1 MRSAARTETRG
12 AGSARRSGSIPIR
25 SSANSRLGGGGGIF
39 AAMVQAI
46 YRTAYDD
53 HGAMFFRQQSTVSFA
68 LAKMALSP
76 EHRATFLRLAWHWRA
91 AARVADIMDEPAL
104 D

>member
-1 MRSAARTETRG
+1 MLANFAIGTLAGTGDAHFRTITYRNPANTGERAG
-12 AGSARRSGSIPIR
+12 ALPYGMA
-25 SSANSRLGGGGGIF
+25 
-39 AAMVQAI
+39 QAI
-46 YRTAYDD
+46 YRTDYDD
-53 HGAMFFRQQSTVSFA
+53 HGAMFFRQQSTVCFA

>member
-1 MRSAARTETRG
+1 MWRLRRFV
-12 AGSARRSGSIPIR
+12 RRSGSIPIG
-25 SSANSRLGGGGGIF
+25 SSANSRLHGRGSIL
-39 AAMVQAI
+39 AAMVQAVH
-46 YRTAYDD
+46 RDHCDD
-53 HGAMFFRQQSTVSFA
+53 HGATFFRQQSTVCFA
-68 LAKMALSP
+68 FAKMALSP